1 MLLGKSQVGDFSDF
15 RISGQSFINKNCQN
29 SRNSHGIDMK
39 LGTVTKLDKKYTTT
53 SIKFD
58 DEFMSKNCGT
68 IILLTDL
75 RLI

>member
-29 SRNSHGIDMK
+29 SRTSHGIDME
-39 LGTVTKLDKKYTTT
+39 LGTVTKLDKKNTTT

-58 DEFMSKNCGT
+58 DEFMSKNCGA